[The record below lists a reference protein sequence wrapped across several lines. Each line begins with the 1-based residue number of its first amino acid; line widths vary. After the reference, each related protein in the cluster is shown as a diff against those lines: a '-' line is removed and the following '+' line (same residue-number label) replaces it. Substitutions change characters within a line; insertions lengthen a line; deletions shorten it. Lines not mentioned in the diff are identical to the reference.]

1 MKVLMVLL
9 VGVFLFLPNLGG
21 WDLWNPDEPRYA
33 EIAREML
40 TTHQWV
46 IPHLNGE
53 VYYDKP
59 PLFFAM
65 IAGASKLLGGLDARA
80 ARLPSAIFGVLCLL
94 LVYILGK
101 EMADERTGL
110 LGALVL
116 ASSGQYF
123 WLARRANI
131 DATLTFTTTLT
142 ILLFLLGYRR
152 ERGRILL
159 YLLAYLSMAAGVLVK
174 LQPAVI
180 VPALALGSYYLWRK
194 ERRFFLDIS
203 HLPGVALFVGVV
215 GGWLLLAH
223 REGGIEY
230 LKGLLLE
237 KTALTFFKTSGHDR
251 PIYYYLYNFPGQ
263 FLPWSIFLP
272 SAIIYALK
280 KRKETMALP
289 LLWFAT
295 VFLFFSLAEAKRGL
309 YLLPLYPAAALMVG
323 HLWARE
329 GLSGREKLLGIPLGL
344 ASCLLLLSGLILP
357 FPMAKFGGRYLQG
370 ALGMGIVM
378 GAILVGGGLALLLS
392 LRRRGGIVAF
402 GALFLTASCLY
413 LFGIFKVLPPINLYK
428 SARPL
433 SEKVLEAMG
442 PGDRLAVYR
451 FQGAEFNFYT
461 GIVPILRIYSPERLK
476 ALMEEPGRT
485 LCILK
490 EKDFEMLKED
500 LGVMVEVIAR
510 GRVGHKKLVL
520 IRDKE

>member
-1 MKVLMVLL
+1 M
-9 VGVFLFLPNLGG
+9 PNLGG

-65 IAGASKLLGGLDARA
+65 IAGTSKVLGGLDERA
-80 ARLPSAIFGVLCLL
+80 ARLPSAIFGLLTLL

-123 WLARRANI
+123 WLSRRANI

-142 ILLFLLGYRR
+142 ILLFMLGYQRDK
-152 ERGRILL
+152 GRILL

-194 ERRFFLDIS
+194 ERRFFLDPS
-203 HLPGVALFVGVV
+203 HLPGILLFAAVI
-215 GGWLLLAH
+215 GGWLLLAQ

-230 LKGLLLE
+230 LKGLLFE
-237 KTALTFFKTSGHDR
+237 KTALTFFKTPGHDR

-280 KRKETMALP
+280 RGEKAMALP

-295 VFLFFSLAEAKRGL
+295 IFLFFSLAEAKRGL

-329 GLSGREKLLGIPLGL
+329 GLSGQGRKLLGIPLGL
-344 ASCLLLLSGLILP
+344 ASGLLLLSGLALP
-357 FPMAKFGGRYLQG
+357 FPLAKFGGRYLQG

-378 GAILVGGGLALLLS
+378 GTILLGGGLLLLVS
-392 LRRRGGIVAF
+392 LRRRRALVAF
-402 GALFLTASCLY
+402 GTLFLTAFCLY
-413 LFGIFKVLPPINLYK
+413 LFGVFKVLPAINPYK

-461 GIVPILRIYSPERLK
+461 GIVPILRVYRPERLK
-476 ALMEEPGRT
+476 ALLEEPGRT
-485 LCILK
+485 LCIVK
-490 EKDFEMLKED
+490 ERDFRRLEED
-500 LGVMVEVIAR
+500 LGMMVEVIAR